1 MKKRQR
7 LACGATIGALSC
19 LVVITV
25 LAQDT
30 LSGLEPSAEAE
41 AAADPVAAEAA
52 VAKADSSADDG
63 AHRLNFCRCAG
74 HGSQVAAA
82 RIEHALRGPLSA
94 NGMDYA
100 DVPLEEVVN
109 LLQEE
114 YGIPIKINEAALEET
129 GLDPS
134 EPVTINVHNISLR
147 SALRLM
153 LNKLNLTYII
163 QNEVLHIT
171 TPSDVDAH
179 LLTCVYD
186 ARPFLAATD
195 DASVKSLMDTIVACV
210 SKDTWSRN
218 GKGEAEIRFLKPG
231 LLVISQTQDVH
242 DEIASLLRAIQA
254 MREKP
259 ANQGDAVDRQPALK

>member
-1 MKKRQR
+1 MKKPQR

-19 LVVITV
+19 LAVITV
-25 LAQDT
+25 LAQDP
-30 LSGLEPSAEAE
+30 LSGLEPSEGAE
-41 AAADPVAAEAA
+41 AAADPVAAESAD
-52 VAKADSSADDG
+52 AKVESSADDG
-63 AHRLNFCRCAG
+63 AHRLDFCRCAG

-94 NGMDYA
+94 NGMDYV

-114 YGIPIKINEAALEET
+114 YGIPIKINVAALEGI

-134 EPVTINVHNISLR
+134 EPVTIQVHNVSLR

-153 LNKLNLTYII
+153 LHSLNLTYIV
-163 QNEVLHIT
+163 QDEVLMIT
-171 TPSDVDAH
+171 TPEEADLH
-179 LLTCVYD
+179 LVTCVYD

-195 DASVKSLMDTIVACV
+195 DVSIKALMDTILACV

-259 ANQGDAVDRQPALK
+259 ADQGDAVDRQPALK